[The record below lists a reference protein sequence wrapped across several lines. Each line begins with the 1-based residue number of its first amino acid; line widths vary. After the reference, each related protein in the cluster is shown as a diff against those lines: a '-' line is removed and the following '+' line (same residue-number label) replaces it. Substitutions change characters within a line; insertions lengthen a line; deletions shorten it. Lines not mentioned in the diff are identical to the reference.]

1 MLLLFVEIAIFQIT
15 YPISLLLVPS
25 IPIRIEE
32 VSIEESF
39 GNYIVEIEV
48 REDGDYE
55 YSLDGKNYQDENR
68 FNNVETGFYTI
79 VVRGKNGCGITEKEI
94 SVIGFP
100 KCITP
105 NGDDTNDRWQITG
118 VITHFE
124 NQAIHIYDRYGKL
137 VKQIYP
143 NSTGWDG
150 SMNGQP
156 LPSSDYW
163 FRINLENGK
172 EFKGHFTLNR

>member
-1 MLLLFVEIAIFQIT
+1 M
-15 YPISLLLVPS
+15 LVPS

-39 GNYIVEIEV
+39 GNHIVEIEV

-55 YSLDGKNYQDENR
+55 YSLEGKNYQDENR
-68 FNNVETGFYTI
+68 FNDVENGFYAI
-79 VVRGKNGCGITEKEI
+79 VVRDKNGCGIPEKEI

-100 KCITP
+100 KRLTP
-105 NGDDTNDRWQITG
+105 NGDGTNDRWQITG
-118 VITHFE
+118 ANTHFK
-124 NQAIHIYDRYGKL
+124 NQAIHSYDRYGKQ

-143 NSTGWDG
+143 NATGWEG

-156 LPSSDYW
+156 LPSSDY
-163 FRINLENGK
+163 LV
-172 EFKGHFTLNR
+172 